1 MDNKRNANF
10 GGNPVTLLGDQIKKG
25 DKAKNFTAIK
35 QDLSQFDFYKETE
48 GKIKVIS
55 VVPSIDTGVCS
66 LQTQRFNEESTKLS
80 DDVFIVTIS
89 VDLPFAQKRF
99 CGAEGINN
107 IEVVSDHKDLH
118 FGTKYGFT
126 IEEFRLLSR
135 GIVVINKDNTVE
147 YVEYLDEVT
156 NHPDYDKALE
166 EVKKLV

>member
-1 MDNKRNANF
+1 MTNKRHVNF
-10 GGNPVTLLGDQIKKG
+10 GGNPVTLLGSEIKKG
-25 DKAKNFTAIK
+25 DKAENFIAIK
-35 QDLSQFDFYKETE
+35 QDLSIFDFYNETK

-66 LQTQRFNEESTKLS
+66 LQTQRFNEESTRLS
-80 DDVFIVTIS
+80 DEVFIVTIS

-107 IEVVSDHKDLH
+107 IEVVSDHKDLD
-118 FGTKYGFT
+118 FGKKYGFT

-135 GIVVINKDNTVE
+135 GIVIVNKNNEVE

-166 EVKKLV
+166 EVKKLL

>member
-1 MDNKRNANF
+1 MTNKNITF
-10 GGNPVTLLGDQIKKG
+10 GGKPVTLKGTQVKIG
-25 DKAKNFTAIK
+25 DKAENFKALK
-35 QDLSQFDFYKETE
+35 QDLSEFDFYNETE

-99 CGAEGINN
+99 CGAEGIEN
-107 IEVVSDHKDLH
+107 IKVVSDHKDLD
-118 FGTKYGFT
+118 FGDKYGFT

-135 GIVVINKDNTVE
+135 GVLVINKDNKIE

-156 NHPDYDKALE
+156 NHPNYDKALE
-166 EVKKLV
+166 EIKKLI

>member
-1 MDNKRNANF
+1 MTNKNITF
-10 GGNPVTLLGDQIKKG
+10 GGKPVTLKGTQVKIG
-25 DKAKNFTAIK
+25 DKAENFKALK
-35 QDLSQFDFYKETE
+35 QDLSEFDFYNETE

-99 CGAEGINN
+99 CGAEGIEN
-107 IEVVSDHKDLH
+107 IEVVSDHKDLD
-118 FGTKYGFT
+118 FGDKYGFT

-135 GIVVINKDNTVE
+135 GVLVINKDNKIE

-166 EVKKLV
+166 EIKKLI

>member
-1 MDNKRNANF
+1 MSEKRGITF
-10 GGNPVTLLGDQIKKG
+10 DGMPVTLRGQEVESG
-25 DKAKNFTAIK
+25 DKAKNFKALK
-35 QDLSQFDFYKETE
+35 QDLSEFDFYKETE

-99 CGAEGINN
+99 CGAEGIDS
-107 IEVVSDHKDLH
+107 IEVVSDHKDLD
-118 FGTKYGFT
+118 FGEKYGFV
-126 IEEFRLLSR
+126 IDEFRLLSR
-135 GIVVINKDNTVE
+135 GVLVINKDNKIKYVE
-147 YVEYLDEVT
+147 YVDEVT

-166 EVKKLV
+166 EVKKLI

>member
-1 MDNKRNANF
+1 MTNKNITF
-10 GGNPVTLLGDQIKKG
+10 GGKPVTLKGTQVKVGDQAENF
-25 DKAKNFTAIK
+25 KALK
-35 QDLSQFDFYKETE
+35 QDLSEFDFYNETE

-99 CGAEGINN
+99 CGAEGIGN
-107 IEVVSDHKDLH
+107 IEVVSDHKDLN
-118 FGTKYGFT
+118 FGDKYGFT

-135 GIVVINKDNTVE
+135 GVLVINKDNKIE

-166 EVKKLV
+166 EIKKLI